1 MKKNKCSTS
10 VYYCLAAA
18 FVVVFHGMLIAPYSL
33 FLPVVQATVPAI
45 LSIVTASSS
54 SSVVSDLTKSKSR
67 RLQYDNDGGGMR
79 MIGRRVGVGEDE
91 RNNEDDSSTTRAME
105 EEEGEDN
112 NDIIIGEENDE
123 NSTIV
128 LVNNINN
135 DEVVDDGSDEVIN
148 NSNSTTTNEV
158 VGDGNGD
165 DDDQCS
171 LCQGVT
177 LLKDHK
183 PEYSLQPKYPNL
195 LMTGIPLN
203 ATCSEIEISLRQGQG
218 SQNPSQCR
226 SNAAYNYFFWRC
238 CKTSIPRYE
247 CEQNIHEQI
256 LGGNSNYNSAV
267 PPIASKGGGDN
278 DDDEYGGG
286 PLTVYVQLEYEALET
301 IDVEDGTAS
310 IFITLVNTWND
321 PRLAW
326 TVNND
331 NGTCASKVTV
341 WSGHEAEETTIWVP
355 DFDLLNQIEGV
366 QTWNDIQA
374 RVYSDGT
381 VEWIRA
387 GGIKAFCSFKGLA
400 MIPFDT
406 LGCQFLMGARSRLD
420 KGMINYKLS
429 NEKEVKFGPFNDMT
443 VYNEF
448 RAVPERANAGYTFD
462 GEVIYYDFWF
472 QRAKTHYIQN
482 VVVRLLC

>member
-10 VYYCLAAA
+10 VYYCFAAA
-18 FVVVFHGMLIAPYSL
+18 FVVLYYGMLIAPYSL
-33 FLPVVQATVPAI
+33 FLPVIQATAPAI
-45 LSIVTASSS
+45 PFIVTESSS

-112 NDIIIGEENDE
+112 NDITIGEENDE

-195 LMTGIPLN
+195 LMTGIPMN

-267 PPIASKGGGDN
+267 PPIASKGGG
-278 DDDEYGGG
+278 GG

-310 IFITLVNTWND
+310 IFVTLVNTWND

-341 WSGHEAEETTIWVP
+341 WSGHEAEGTTIWVP

-366 QTWNDIQA
+366 QTWPDIQA

-387 GGIKAFCSFKGLA
+387 GGITAFCSFKGLCKSIICLYA
-400 MIPFDT
+400 YFS
-406 LGCQFLMGARSRLD
+406 SRH
-420 KGMINYKLS
+420 
-429 NEKEVKFGPFNDMT
+429 T
-443 VYNEF
+443 
-448 RAVPERANAGYTFD
+448 A
-462 GEVIYYDFWF
+462 
-472 QRAKTHYIQN
+472 Q
-482 VVVRLLC
+482 